1 MRLILITMLLA
12 AACPAELLDRVA
24 VTIANQVITQNEITD
39 EIRMNAFLNSEP
51 ADFSQKSKQA
61 AADRLIEQKLI
72 YREMEMG
79 RYPPAS
85 SQEANGMMDKLEK
98 TRARS
103 QGEFEKVMKAAGVT
117 VDQLR
122 DHLLWGLT
130 LSNFIDLRFRPGV
143 QVTRKDVQEYY
154 QNKILPSTKPGEKP
168 NLADVRAQIEQTLT
182 AELSDK
188 QLDEWL
194 KDAKSRA
201 HIEYHKEAFEA
212 PAQ

>member
-1 MRLILITMLLA
+1 MRLILSIMLLA
-12 AACPAELLDRVA
+12 VTCTAELLDRVA
-24 VTIANQVITQNEITD
+24 VTIGNQVITKNEIAD
-39 EIRMNAFLNSEP
+39 EIRMNAFLNNEP
-51 ADFSQKSKQA
+51 ADFSEKSKQA

-72 YREMEMG
+72 YREMDMG

-85 SQEANGMMDKLEK
+85 SQEANAMMDKLEK

-103 QGEFEKVMKAAGVT
+103 QGEFEKAMKAAGIT
-117 VDQLR
+117 ADQLR
-122 DHLLWGLT
+122 EHLLWGLT

-143 QVTRKDVQEYY
+143 QVTSKDVHEYY
-154 QNKILPSTKPGEKP
+154 QNKILPSTKPAEKP

-212 PAQ
+212 PPQ